1 MTDLLPDDKALI
13 DQAREGLEPSTD
25 DRARVRGALAAQLA
39 IGALAA
45 AAGTSAAGAAAA
57 GTSAAGAG
65 TTTAGTA
72 AVASSSLALR
82 VLALAV
88 IMGTIGTGAAIYSA
102 KNAKTSSGSL
112 SANAP
117 VAAGAAAQPPSG
129 PAATARA
136 AEDLVVPGATEPA
149 PSAST
154 PAAGTARPASGRA
167 GTLTKTE
174 SSTVDPEGALTAE
187 TRLIGNAN
195 AALQAGDA
203 ARALSLL
210 DEHARRFPGGV
221 LAEERDAE
229 RVLALCA
236 AGRTSDARARAER
249 FLRERPRSALAPK
262 VRTSCGG
269 P

>member
-102 KNAKTSSGSL
+102 KNATTSSGSL

-117 VAAGAAAQPPSG
+117 VAAGAAAQPPTG
-129 PAATARA
+129 LAATARA
-136 AEDLVVPGATEPA
+136 AEDLVPGATEPA

-249 FLRERPRSALAPK
+249 FLRERPKSALAPK